1 MTKRPPATNQPSSGY
16 DPYREQAIM
25 KPAEIEPEYVAA
37 RYRRFHAYNEDYRHK
52 LRFQYKFDYQW
63 FWRTKVFD
71 LGTEFDDWPSTD
83 NLEKKVRAW
92 LDLRTRSG
100 AL

>member
-1 MTKRPPATNQPSSGY
+1 VYSGVWAY
-16 DPYREQAIM
+16 RLVSLMPYREQAIM
-25 KPAEIEPEYVAA
+25 KSAKIEPEYVAA
-37 RYRRFHAYNEDYRHK
+37 RYRRFHAYDEDYHHK

-71 LGTEFDDWPSTD
+71 LGGDGFAWPTTDD
-83 NLEKKVRAW
+83 LEKKVRDW

-100 AL
+100 VL